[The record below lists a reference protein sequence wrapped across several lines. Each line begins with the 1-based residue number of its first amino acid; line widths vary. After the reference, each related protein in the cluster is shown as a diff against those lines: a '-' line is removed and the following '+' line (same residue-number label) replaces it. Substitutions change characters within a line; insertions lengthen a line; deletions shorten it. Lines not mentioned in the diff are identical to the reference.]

1 MLVTRIDIVT
11 PMSRVKDRLTRLG
24 DRPTFGMIRGCGCF
38 RENTSG
44 ETSMPTVLRVGPYR
58 FFFYA
63 GDGDEPPHVHVERD
77 DSEAKIWLDP
87 IRLERSG
94 GFSAKELRRIEQ
106 SVTDHHEQLMDSWN
120 DFFNG

>member
-1 MLVTRIDIVT
+1 
-11 PMSRVKDRLTRLG
+11 
-24 DRPTFGMIRGCGCF
+24 
-38 RENTSG
+38 
-44 ETSMPTVLRVGPYR
+44 MPTGLRLGPYR

-63 GDGDEPPHVHVERD
+63 GDGDEPHHVHVERD
-77 DSEAKIWLDP
+77 DCEAKMWFDS

-106 SVTDHHEQLMDSWN
+106 IVTDHHEQLMDSRN